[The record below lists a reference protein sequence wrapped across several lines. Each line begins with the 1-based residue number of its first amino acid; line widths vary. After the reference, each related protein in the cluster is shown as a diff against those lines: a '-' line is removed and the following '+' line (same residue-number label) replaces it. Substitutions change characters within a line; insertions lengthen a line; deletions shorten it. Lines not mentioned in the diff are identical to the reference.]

1 MPSWPTGARPARA
14 FCKDGAPVTRSGA
27 PNRDPT
33 VTETADLF
41 DESPDDAGPRWP
53 EVRAWLQSHAAT
65 LIEDRALLQELGLRP
80 HGPNVVDFGAA
91 ALSRVEAVAAREAGA
106 RKAIEGVA
114 RANFAAQAQTHVAVL
129 DLMEARNPSDLA
141 RRLDAAAQARFGL
154 AGASIVL
161 EKPGAIPFG
170 WRSLEPGGVDALLGR
185 DGLHRLGAYSPTAAG
200 QALFGTVEDQVRS
213 IAFVRMAPHVG
224 PNGAARP
231 ALCAFGSPD
240 PEGFTPEMGCEL
252 AAFLTRVIERM
263 AERWPILS

>member
-14 FCKDGAPVTRSGA
+14 FCKTARRLARPARQPG
-27 PNRDPT
+27 PT

-41 DESPDDAGPRWP
+41 DDAAEDEGLRWP
-53 EVRAWLQSHAAT
+53 EVRAWLQGHAETVAG
-65 LIEDRALLQELGLRP
+65 DRALLQELGLRP

-106 RKAIEGVA
+106 RKAIEAVA

-161 EKPGAIPFG
+161 EKPGGIPFG
-170 WRSLEPGGVDALLGR
+170 WRALEPGGVDGLLGR
-185 DGLHRLGAYSPTAAG
+185 NGLHRLGMGG
-200 QALFGTVEDQVRS
+200 QGLGLFGAAEDEVRS
-213 IAFVRMAPHVG
+213 IALVRMAPHVG

-240 PEGFTPEMGCEL
+240 PEGFTPDMGCEL

-263 AERWPILS
+263 AERWPILN

>member
-1 MPSWPTGARPARA
+1 M
-14 FCKDGAPVTRSGA
+14 
-27 PNRDPT
+27 
-33 VTETADLF
+33 TETADLLHEDPA
-41 DESPDDAGPRWP
+41 DEGPRWP

-65 LIEDRALLQELGLRP
+65 LVEDRALLQELGLRP

-161 EKPGAIPFG
+161 EKPGGIPFG
-170 WRSLEPGGVDALLGR
+170 WRALEPCGVDGLLGR
-185 DGLHRLGAYSPTAAG
+185 NGLHRLGTGG
-200 QALFGTVEDQVRS
+200 QGLGLFGAAEDEVHS
-213 IAFVRMAPHVG
+213 VALVRMAPHVG
-224 PNGAARP
+224 PNGSTRP
-231 ALCAFGSPD
+231 GLCAFGSPD

>member
-1 MPSWPTGARPARA
+1 MT
-14 FCKDGAPVTRSGA
+14 D
-27 PNRDPT
+27 
-33 VTETADLF
+33 TADLF
-41 DESPDDAGPRWP
+41 HDDPADEGPRWP

-65 LIEDRALLQELGLRP
+65 LVEDRALLQELGLRP

-161 EKPGAIPFG
+161 EKPGGIPFG
-170 WRSLEPGGVDALLGR
+170 WRALDPGGVDGLLGR
-185 DGLHRLGAYSPTAAG
+185 NGLHRLGTGG
-200 QALFGTVEDQVRS
+200 QGLFGAAEDEVRS
-213 IAFVRMAPHVG
+213 VALVRMAPHVG
-224 PNGAARP
+224 PNGTTRP